1 MPFTLPNPRIL
12 AGLMAAACAALLAW
26 AYYLQLVVGLE
37 PCPLCI
43 FQRIALIAL
52 TLVFVGATLHGAR
65 GAAAKAWALLIALA
79 AGAGA
84 AIAARHVWLQ
94 NLPPAEVPACGPGLD
109 YLLEVMPA
117 IDVLQEVFTGS
128 GECAKVDWTLLGLSM
143 PVWTLAAF
151 TGFGVVG
158 VWNALRARAPAA

>member
-1 MPFTLPNPRIL
+1 MTLPGPRIL
-12 AGLMAAACAALLAW
+12 SALMAAACAALLAW

-52 TLVFVGATLHGAR
+52 TLVFIGATLHGAR
-65 GAAAKAWALLIALA
+65 GRAALAWAGLIALA

-94 NLPPAEVPACGPGLD
+94 NLPPDLVPACGPGLD

-117 IDVLQEVFTGS
+117 FDVLQEVFTGS

-158 VWNALRARAPAA
+158 VWNALRARAAAA

>member
-1 MPFTLPNPRIL
+1 MPFMLPNPRIL
-12 AGLMAAACAALLAW
+12 YAMMIAACAALLAY
-26 AYYLQLVVGLE
+26 AYWLQLVVGLQ

-52 TLVFVGATLHGAR
+52 TLVLLGAALHGAR
-65 GAAAKAWALLIALA
+65 GWGARVWALLIALA
-79 AGAGA
+79 AGTGA

-94 NLPPAEVPACGPGLD
+94 NLPPDQVPACGPGLD
-109 YLLEVMPA
+109 YLLEVLPA
-117 IDVLQEVFTGS
+117 VDVLREVFTGS

-151 TGFGVVG
+151 VGFGAVG
-158 VWNALRARAPAA
+158 VWNALRRRG

>member
-1 MPFTLPNPRIL
+1 MSFPLPSPRIL
-12 AGLMAAACAALLAW
+12 SALMIAACAALLAY
-26 AYYLQLVVGLE
+26 AYWLQLVVGLQ

-52 TLVFVGATLHGAR
+52 TLVLTGAALHGAR
-65 GAAAKAWALLIALA
+65 GRGAQAWALLIALA

-84 AIAARHVWLQ
+84 AIAGRHVWLQ
-94 NLPPAEVPACGPGLD
+94 SLPPDEIPACGPGLD
-109 YLLEVMPA
+109 YLLDVMPA
-117 IDVLQEVFTGS
+117 IVVLREVFTGS

-151 TGFGVVG
+151 VGFGTVG
-158 VWNALRARAPAA
+158 VWNALRRRG